1 MATYAIS
8 DIHGHFDLFQ
18 KALNIINFTGSDQ
31 LYVIGDAIDKGPDG
45 IKLLQYIKS
54 QGNMDLLIGNHEWLM
69 LESINMRG
77 LDKCTGPQ
85 RELWLFYNGGEDT
98 FEEYKDLSKDERI
111 ELLNWLRHRLLI
123 KQVNVAGK
131 EFILTHSNYLPRCV
145 NKEYLDLKE
154 TDIWRITWMS
164 MFRFEPEVNI
174 DNKYE
179 QYKDLTFITGHVP
192 VFKARWYKEAP
203 SDAEK
208 TLLAPF
214 RVGNLINIDGGAA
227 MGPEMTYYNN
237 GLIILRLDDMQSF
250 EFGFKEFGS
259 VTKDG

>member
-1 MATYAIS
+1 MATYAVS

-18 KALNIINFTGSDQ
+18 KALNKINFTESDQ

-54 QGNMDLLIGNHEWLM
+54 QGNKDLLIGNHEWLM

-98 FEEYKDLSKDERI
+98 FEEYKYLSKDERI

-131 EFILTHSNYLPRCV
+131 EFILTHSNYLPECA

-154 TDIWRITWMS
+154 KDIWAITWMS
-164 MFRFEPEVNI
+164 MFRDEREANI
-174 DNKYE
+174 DNIYKQYE
-179 QYKDLTFITGHVP
+179 DLTFITGHVP
-192 VFKARWYKEAP
+192 VFKARWYKGMPA
-203 SDAEK
+203 DNEK

-214 RVGNLINIDGGAA
+214 KVGNLIDIDGGAA
-227 MGPEMTYYNN
+227 MGSDTTYYNN
-237 GLIILRLDDMQSF
+237 GIIILRLDDMQSF
-250 EFGFKEFGS
+250 TVSFKELLEEKS
-259 VTKDG
+259 